1 MSVDHRLRTGLARNA
16 ASLEPEVERRLSAV
30 RAQDRRRRAVRW
42 SAGLAVA
49 AASTAAALVLLEGPG
64 GGTPDPL
71 RPVHTPS
78 GSATPQRAL
87 LTGEYAGR
95 LAGPGDLAGR
105 WVLRFDAAGT
115 LQVTAPATY
124 DGVLSGVLFEATD
137 EFRTNLFQQDTC
149 VDQGL
154 GRYAWQ
160 RSGPTLTFAV
170 LDDPCDSR
178 VRLLDGVRW
187 QEVR

>member
-1 MSVDHRLRTGLARNA
+1 MSVDERLRAGLAGNA
-16 ASLEPEVERRLSAV
+16 GWLEPEVERRLSAV
-30 RAQDRRRRAVRW
+30 RARDRRRRAVRW

-49 AASTAAALVLLEGPG
+49 AASAATALVLLDGPG
-64 GGTPDPL
+64 GSPEPL
-71 RPVHTPS
+71 RPVQTPS

-87 LTGEYAGR
+87 LTGDYAGR
-95 LAGPGDLAGR
+95 LTGTGDLAGR

-115 LQVTAPATY
+115 LDVTAPSKY
-124 DGVLSGVLFEATD
+124 DGVLSGVLYEATD

-154 GRYAWQ
+154 GSYRWQ
-160 RSGPTLTFAV
+160 RSGRTLTFAV
-170 LDDPCDSR
+170 LDDPCVSR

-187 QEVR
+187 REIR